1 MTDILKIL
9 EVKLEKPELVTDVEL
24 NFLLSVKYYQNRFEF
39 WTNVFKSRK
48 IVDIQIFL
56 MKSGSLGKSKITTS
70 R

>member
-1 MTDILKIL
+1 VTDILKIL

-48 IVDIQIFL
+48 IVDIQKFL
-56 MKSGSLGKSKITTS
+56 KKSGSLGKYKITTS